1 MSKWFTSATPLCPI
15 SRSTKIKSAGK
26 TFELDTTA
34 PKKPTKQKQDIGPV
48 RISGNMENEEIS
60 LLTKAASY
68 LGARREK
75 NEVFTESEVLLEG
88 LFFQQV
94 LIFEALNSSPE
105 LMDKAA
111 KALEEVSALMSNK

>member
-1 MSKWFTSATPLCPI
+1 
-15 SRSTKIKSAGK
+15 
-26 TFELDTTA
+26 
-34 PKKPTKQKQDIGPV
+34 
-48 RISGNMENEEIS
+48 MENEEIS

-68 LGARREK
+68 LGERRGN
-75 NEVFTESEVLLEG
+75 NEVFTEAEVLLEG

-111 KALEEVSALMSNK
+111 KALEEVSAIMSKK